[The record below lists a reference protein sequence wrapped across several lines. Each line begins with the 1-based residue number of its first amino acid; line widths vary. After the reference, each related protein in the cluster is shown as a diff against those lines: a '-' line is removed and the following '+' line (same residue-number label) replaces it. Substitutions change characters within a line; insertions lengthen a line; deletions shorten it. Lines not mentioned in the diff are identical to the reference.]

1 MRDMAIAMSM
11 ETEPITRHTSYEA
24 HKTTPCLGRRGT
36 SVSSRGFGQAEEDQR
51 SLPIVQIKTYEKIAE
66 GTP

>member
-1 MRDMAIAMSM
+1 MENARYGLSV
-11 ETEPITRHTSYEA
+11 ETEPKAWHTSYGA
-24 HKTTPCLGRRGT
+24 HKTTPGLGRRGT